1 MSVGTD
7 GSRPSPPESVDTLVS
22 RFDPS
27 AFDLPRRGARIRLA
41 LPGRGDWDVLVNR
54 HGARLEPPVQDG
66 EADALVSA
74 DEATWDR
81 VAADLEGGMD
91 AFRARRL
98 SVRHNLNLGIGFL
111 AASSGSTEPGRLEI
125 RHVRTRAGAISTFQ
139 AGVGSP
145 VIAVHGLGGTKA
157 SFLPTI
163 AALAR
168 SRRVIAMDLPG
179 FGDSAKP
186 LGAAYDAPFFA
197 RSVIALMDALEIRQA
212 DLVGNSMGGR
222 VVIETGLRAPGRAR
236 RLALLSP
243 SLAWL
248 RDRRWAPLVRILR
261 PELGLLQATPRT
273 LVDRLVRRAI
283 PGADDGWVAA
293 GVDEFMRAYL
303 TPRGRAAFYAAARSI
318 YLEEPHGPEG
328 FWTRL
333 ATLAPESLFV
343 WGRQDGL
350 VPIAFARHVQRAL
363 PTARHVEL
371 DCGHVP
377 QLERPRETHA
387 AIADFLDGSEST
399 DASNRVASVGGRRRA
414 R

>member
-1 MSVGTD
+1 
-7 GSRPSPPESVDTLVS
+7 
-22 RFDPS
+22 
-27 AFDLPRRGARIRLA
+27 
-41 LPGRGDWDVLVNR
+41 
-54 HGARLEPPVQDG
+54 
-66 EADALVSA
+66 
-74 DEATWDR
+74 
-81 VAADLEGGMD
+81 MD

-98 SVRHNLNLGIGFL
+98 SVRRNLNLGIGFL

-125 RHVRTRAGAISTFQ
+125 RHVRTRDGAISTFQ
-139 AGVGSP
+139 AGIGDP
-145 VIAVHGLGGTKA
+145 LIAVHGLGGTKA

-186 LGAAYDAPFFA
+186 LGAAYDAPFFV
-197 RSVIALMDALEIRQA
+197 RSVIALMDALEIRRA

-222 VVIETGLRAPGRAR
+222 VVIEAGLRAPERAR

-261 PELGLLQATPRT
+261 PELGLLQATPRA

-343 WGRQDGL
+343 WGRQDGV
-350 VPIAFARHVQRAL
+350 VPIGFARHVERTL
-363 PTARHVEL
+363 PGARHVEL

-387 AIADFLDGSEST
+387 AIADLPRRDGV
-399 DASNRVASVGGRRRA
+399 DGRFE
-414 R
+414 